1 MFREYEPRTA
11 RLRKASGAR
20 QQTATKQK
28 TTSDRLRYL
37 SHYDALTTLP
47 NRAFFRN
54 KLGKAIRAA
63 KESDH
68 TLAVLFLSLDP
79 YSRINETLGPAM
91 GDRLVRCVAKRL
103 KDITGRN
110 DAVGYWGGDKFV
122 LLLER
127 PGDESQVVKIVQGIK
142 KRIERSFFSFKQ
154 EFFLTSSIG
163 IGLFPLH
170 GSTVETLLK
179 NAGAA
184 LFEAQECGGNGYRF
198 YAADLNAR
206 SLKRFALENR
216 LGRGLQRRQFTLD
229 YQPQVDTGSWQIT
242 GAEALI
248 RWEHPQLGPIPPADF
263 IPFAEKS
270 GLIIPIGE
278 WVLRAACQQLKKW
291 HANGFHKLTL
301 AINVSA
307 RQFQEPASV
316 DTIVEILKESA
327 VDPEC
332 LELELTESSLMT
344 NAERVIK
351 SLGKLKDI
359 GVKLAIDDFGTGFS
373 SLEYLRR
380 LPLDTLK
387 IAQSFVRDTSNL
399 DGAALISSIVALAQK
414 LRLRVVAE
422 GVETEEQ
429 VTFLQRLGCDNMQGY
444 LFSRPLPGEEF
455 KTMLACPDYQF
466 EEGNEFIQVRAA
478 S

>member
-1 MFREYEPRTA
+1 MTPEYEPRTPG
-11 RLRKASGAR
+11 LRKASGAW
-20 QQTATKQK
+20 QQTAAKQK
-28 TTSDRLRYL
+28 RTIEKLRYL

-54 KLGKAIRAA
+54 KLGKAIAA
-63 KESDH
+63 SKESDH

-91 GDRLVRCVAKRL
+91 GDRLVRCLAKRL
-103 KDITGRN
+103 KDITGGN
-110 DAVGYWGGDKFV
+110 DAVGYWGSGTFV

-163 IGLFPLH
+163 IGLYPLH
-170 GSTVETLLK
+170 GLTVETLLK

-184 LFEAQECGGNGYRF
+184 LFEEQECGGNGYRF
-198 YAADLNAR
+198 CTADLNAR

-216 LGRGLQRRQFTLD
+216 LSRGLQKRQFTLH
-229 YQPQVDTGSWQIT
+229 YQPQVHTGSWQIT

-278 WVLRAACQQLKKW
+278 WVLRAACLQLKKW
-291 HANGFHKLTL
+291 HASGFHKLTL

-316 DTIVEILKESA
+316 DTIVGILKETGI
-327 VDPEC
+327 DPGC

-344 NAERVIK
+344 NAEQVIK
-351 SLGKLKDI
+351 SLGKLRDI
-359 GVKLAIDDFGTGFS
+359 GVKFAIDDFGTGFS
-373 SLEYLRR
+373 SMEYLRR

-387 IAQSFVRDTSNL
+387 IAPSFVRDTSNH
-399 DGAALISSIVALAQK
+399 DGAALVSSIVALAQK

-429 VTFLQRLGCDNMQGY
+429 VSFLQRLGCDNMQGY

-455 KTMLACPDYQF
+455 KTMLASPDYQF
-466 EEGNEFIQVRAA
+466 EERNKFIHLRAA